1 MIQRELAKDPKLK
14 NENWERFLPNFASKN
29 ISKRKQPKNKKV
41 KKPYTPFP
49 PPQPES
55 KVDKMLAS
63 GEYFLKDEQRNK
75 KKHEVKEKKQQ
86 EANKARQ
93 ERRNKA
99 FEAPDES
106 KLVKSSNTLKNSTD
120 VNINDL
126 KKNVKKLK
134 MKAKKQSQLLTLQC
148 CFNFK
153 VVQY

>member
-120 VNINDL
+120 VNINNL

-134 MKAKKQSQLLTLQC
+134 IKAKKQSQLLTLQC

>member
-14 NENWERFLPNFASKN
+14 NESWERFLPNFASKN

-49 PPQPES
+49 PPQPDS

-106 KLVKSSNTLKNSTD
+106 KLVKSSNSLKKSSE
-120 VNINDL
+120 VNVDKL

-134 MKAKKQSQLLTLQC
+134 MKAKQQS
-148 CFNFK
+148 
-153 VVQY
+153 

>member
-134 MKAKKQSQLLTLQC
+134 MKPKKQSQLLTLQC

-153 VVQY
+153 GVQY

>member
-106 KLVKSSNTLKNSTD
+106 KLVKSSNTLKKPTD

-134 MKAKKQSQLLTLQC
+134 MKAKKQSQLLT
-148 CFNFK
+148 
-153 VVQY
+153 

>member
-75 KKHEVKEKKQQ
+75 KKHEIKEKKQQ

-106 KLVKSSNTLKNSTD
+106 KLVKSTNSLKKSTD
-120 VNINDL
+120 VNVNEL

-134 MKAKKQSQLLTLQC
+134 MKAKQQSQLLTFEC
-148 CFNFK
+148 CFDFNE
-153 VVQY
+153 V

>member
-75 KKHEVKEKKQQ
+75 KKHEMKEKKQQ

-106 KLVKSSNTLKNSTD
+106 KLVKSSNSLNKSTE
-120 VNINDL
+120 VNVSKL

-134 MKAKKQSQLLTLQC
+134 IKAKKQS
-148 CFNFK
+148 
-153 VVQY
+153 